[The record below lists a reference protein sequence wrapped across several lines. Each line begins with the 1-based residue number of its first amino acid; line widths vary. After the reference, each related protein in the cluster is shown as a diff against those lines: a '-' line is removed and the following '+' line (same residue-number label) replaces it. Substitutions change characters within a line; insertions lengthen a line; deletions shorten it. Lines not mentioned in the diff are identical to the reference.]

1 MADTIHCNYTGNMR
15 VEMTK
20 QGIKDTLHTAH
31 DDAGE
36 YVTPGDML
44 LSALGACT
52 LTMMSVVAMK
62 AKQNMDGT
70 KIDVTGVFGPNAGGL
85 EEVHLKVTFPDH
97 VDAEMRKRYL
107 AMVNICPVHKS
118 LNPAIKF
125 SVESN

>member
-1 MADTIHCNYTGNMR
+1 MAETIHCTYTGNMR
-15 VEMTK
+15 VEMHKEGTHD
-20 QGIKDTLHTAH
+20 ILHTAH
-31 DDAGE
+31 DDTGT

-70 KIDVTGVFGPNAGGL
+70 LIDVSGEFAPNAGGL
-85 EEVHLKVTFPDH
+85 TAVHLKVTFPDH
-97 VDAEMRKRYL
+97 VTPDMRKRYL
-107 AMVNICPVHKS
+107 AMVDLCPVHKS
-118 LNPAIKF
+118 LNHNIAF

>member
-15 VEMTK
+15 AVMTK
-20 QGIKDTLHTAH
+20 DGVKDVLHTAH
-31 DDAGE
+31 DTTGE

-70 KIDVTGVFGPNAGGL
+70 KIDVSGEFAPNAGGL
-85 EEVHLKVTFPDH
+85 TAVHLKVTFPDH
-97 VDAEMRKRYL
+97 VDADMRKRYL
-107 AMVNICPVHKS
+107 AMVDLCPVHKS
-118 LNPAIKF
+118 LNHDIKF

>member
-1 MADTIHCNYTGNMR
+1 MANEIVCTYTGDTCVSMSKDG
-15 VEMTK
+15 V
-20 QGIKDTLHTAH
+20 KDTLHTEH
-31 DDAGE
+31 NDKHE
-36 YVTPGDML
+36 HMTPGEML
-44 LSALGACT
+44 VAALGACT
-52 LTMMSVVAMK
+52 LTMMSVVAQK
-62 AKQNMDGT
+62 YGHNMDGT